1 MTSVISDGGTRSQSS
16 ARLLVVRVKLLLWLI
31 GKSVSVMRESERVDP
46 SGEAKWGGGSPRK
59 SSKLMI
65 ILPVPQTDTGR
76 QVENTKVFE
85 RTLVKEL
92 GKLTP

>member
-1 MTSVISDGGTRSQSS
+1 MG
-16 ARLLVVRVKLLLWLI
+16 
-31 GKSVSVMRESERVDP
+31 ESERVDP
-46 SGEAKWGGGSPRK
+46 SGEAKWGGGSSRK
-59 SSKLMI
+59 SSKLMVV
-65 ILPVPQTDTGR
+65 LPVPQTDTGR